1 MPRLLLAPMQGLL
14 DPVLRDALTRIEG
27 YAHCVTEF
35 ARVTNSIMPRS
46 FYKRICPELPRGGR
60 TEAGTAVRVQLLGS
74 DPDMMAANARVL
86 ASLAPPGIDLNF
98 GCPAPTVN
106 RHRGGAVLLEEP
118 ELLYRIAAAVRAEVP
133 ATIPFSAKMR
143 LGLHD
148 SSLARDCA
156 QALESGG
163 VEELVVHARTRDQ
176 GYQPPA
182 HWREIAPVREAIR
195 IPVVANGDV
204 WTVADWLRCREES
217 GCEDVMLGRCAVA
230 DPLLVRRIHA
240 LARGESA
247 AGEAQ
252 DWPEVLALIAHF
264 WAGVSAKL
272 EPRQR
277 PGRLKQWL
285 MLLERTFP
293 EAAELCAAVKPLREA
308 SEVEAVLA
316 RWPGFQI
323 SA

>member
-1 MPRLLLAPMQGLL
+1 MPRLILAPMQGLL
-14 DPVLRDALTRIEG
+14 DHLLRDALTRIDG
-27 YAHCVTEF
+27 YSHCVTEF
-35 ARVTNSIMPRS
+35 ARVTGSILPRS
-46 FYKRICPELPRGGR
+46 FYHRISPELARGGR
-60 TEAGTAVRVQLLGS
+60 TEAGTAVRVQMLGS

-133 ATIPFSAKMR
+133 PTIPFSAKMR

-148 SSLARDCA
+148 SSLARECA
-156 QALESGG
+156 QALEAGG
-163 VEELVVHARTRDQ
+163 VEELAVHARTRDQ

-182 HWREIAPVREAIR
+182 HWREIAPIREAVA

-204 WTVADWLRCREES
+204 WTVEDWLRCREES
-217 GCEDVMLGRCAVA
+217 GCEDVMLGRSAVA
-230 DPLLVRRIHA
+230 DPLLARRIQA
-240 LARGESA
+240 LARGEA
-247 AGEAQ
+247 IRPQEEE
-252 DWPEVLALIAHF
+252 WLEVLALIARF
-264 WAGVSAKL
+264 WQGVGVRYEAKK
-272 EPRQR
+272 R

-293 EAAELCAAVKPLREA
+293 QARELCAAVKLLREA

-316 RWPGFQI
+316 RWPGFP
-323 SA
+323 SGL